1 MSDPAGSPATP
12 SPRSLPA
19 QIQMLVD
26 RAPQDGKTPIALKAI
41 APALVAIAQQLE
53 HLEYY
58 VLQSRDGNWL
68 LTTLQNND
76 DPELEKSVVYGFASI
91 DAARACLKPPIDPD
105 LVVVALPVLQILFQL
120 LALDRVDSAIF
131 FDDSGQRGRGTEV
144 RRADVQSLANAHLQK
159 AIAETQAARAD
170 RSKRDIPPNLA

>member
-1 MSDPAGSPATP
+1 M
-12 SPRSLPA
+12 
-19 QIQMLVD
+19 QMLVD
-26 RAPQDGKTPIALKAI
+26 RAPQDGRTPIALKAI
-41 APALVAIAQQLE
+41 GPALVAIAQQLG

-76 DPELEKSVVYGFASI
+76 DPELEKSVVYGFDSI
-91 DAARACLKPPIDPD
+91 DAARASIKPPTKPD

-120 LALDRVDSAIF
+120 LALEKVDSAIF
-131 FDDSGQRGRGTEV
+131 FDADRQAGQGTEV

-159 AIAETQAARAD
+159 AIAETQAARAA
-170 RSKRDIPPNLA
+170 RPKRDIPPNLA